1 MGKSII
7 RYAIWFVI
15 LILLQLVVFNNLQLS
30 GYINPYIYVMFILIL
45 PYEISGWLLL
55 IIGFLTGLT
64 VDTFMNTFGMHS
76 SATLLMAFLRPYVL
90 TLFTDRED
98 INQKGSPSM
107 KINGFVWFL
116 KYSIALIFMHH
127 LSLFFIESF
136 TFTSFFHTLW
146 RVILSTLI
154 TTIFILIGQLLTV
167 KK

>member
-98 INQKGSPSM
+98 INPKGSPSM
-107 KINGFVWFL
+107 GINGFVWFL

-136 TFTSFFHTLW
+136 TFTNFFHTLW